1 MNIVNTYTTNNNTI
15 NSNRTPM
22 NYPLEQQDEL
32 LDLVNNNDQVIGR
45 LPRSQVYAQG
55 LHNFRA
61 ISALIVNQQ
70 GQLWIPRRTAHKKV
84 SPLHLGFSVGGH
96 VSSGETYDQSF
107 ERELQEELNLNL
119 ADVRYKKLGLLT
131 PHKHSTAAFVTVYLI
146 FTNQAPNYNREDF
159 ISYSWLTPRQLM
171 EKVLRGEKVQNDLSR
186 ALHYFFARQI
196 TPQKAMYRVDHS
208 TKPAIIKKSDKR
220 WHQSPHQSE
229 KTTILSHV

>member
-1 MNIVNTYTTNNNTI
+1 MNTVNTYMTNNNRI
-15 NSNRTPM
+15 NNDSTPM
-22 NYPLEQQDEL
+22 SYALEQDEL
-32 LDLVNNNDQVIGR
+32 LDLVNNNDQVIGT
-45 LPRSQVYAQG
+45 LPRSQVYAQV

-96 VSSGETYDQSF
+96 VSSGETYNQSF

-131 PHKHSTAAFVTVYLI
+131 PHEHGTATFVTVYLI
-146 FTNQAPNYNREDF
+146 FTNQVPNYNREDF

-171 EKVLRGEKVQNDLSR
+171 EKVLHGEKVQNDLSR
-186 ALHYFFARQI
+186 ALQYFFAKQI
-196 TPQKAMYRVDHS
+196 TSQKAAHRVDHS
-208 TKPAIIKKSDKR
+208 AKTAIIKKNDKR
-220 WHQSPHQSE
+220 WLRSAQGAE
-229 KTTILSHV
+229 KTTSLPRL

>member
-1 MNIVNTYTTNNNTI
+1 MNNNTI
-15 NSNRTPM
+15 NNDNAPM

-32 LDLVNNNDQVIGR
+32 LDLVNNNDQVIGT
-45 LPRSQVYAQG
+45 LARSQVYAKG

-61 ISALIVNQQ
+61 ISALIINQQ

-96 VSSGETYDQSF
+96 VSSGESYDQSF

-119 ADVRYKKLGLLT
+119 ADIRYKKLGLLT
-131 PHKHSTAAFVTVYLI
+131 PHEHGTATFVTIYLI
-146 FTNQAPNYNREDF
+146 FTNQVPDYNREDF

-171 EKVLRGEKVQNDLSR
+171 EKVLHGEKVQKDLSQ

-196 TPQKAMYRVDHS
+196 AEQKTTPRVDHS
-208 TKPAIIKKSDKR
+208 AKHAILKNSGKS
-220 WHQSPHQSE
+220 WHRSAQGTE
-229 KTTILSHV
+229 KTISLSRL